1 MKEPHFDDR
10 RVLQRARQVVPLGK
24 IRARRVMFLSGA
36 FVIAMMLGAASAL
49 LAVRI
54 QQHRQITQVNTEINT
69 DSEPATSVPETVAA
83 VPGDSAADAPATEE
97 AAPPVKPVR
106 PKQQQPAVAERP
118 RMVGTRSNE
127 VQPTEEEQLQQI
139 RDAVLYDRWQ
149 ERRMRR
155 AARRER
161 RNLGDRD
168 LSHVDEIFEGRR
180 PPQRP

>member
-36 FVIAMMLGAASAL
+36 FAIAMMLGAASAL

-54 QQHRQITQVNTEINT
+54 KQHRQITQINTEINT
-69 DSEPATSVPETVAA
+69 DPEPETSVPETVAA
-83 VPGDSAADAPATEE
+83 VPIESPTVEE
-97 AAPPVKPVR
+97 TPPPVKHVTQKR
-106 PKQQQPAVAERP
+106 QEPAVAERP

-127 VQPTEEEQLQQI
+127 VQPSEQEQLQQI
-139 RDAVLYDRWQ
+139 RDAVLYDQWQ